1 MTPTEALILGWA
13 ILAALL
19 LLMAALILRRR

>member
-19 LLMAALILRRR
+19 LAMAALILRRR